1 MTGDFTESFDVE
13 WLFPWD
19 LKHMMKVEKE
29 F

>member
-1 MTGDFTESFDVE
+1 MTGDSTESFDIE
-13 WLFPWD
+13 WFFPWD